1 MRCATRVNRVT
12 TEERV
17 PCRNAAVAR
26 GARSRQ
32 VVPAPCPQWLLRA
45 ERSAALCRVPPTRR
59 AARAR
64 SRRPPPPHFV
74 ASPPMV
80 IRHPD
85 GTLRAVVWYTCS
97 SRATPSDHAPSI
109 FRVVACGLSGAGT
122 KLRGAPKD
130 SKRSTALSK
139 AHASPDGSAHQ
150 GRSLM
155 DRLIKAPP
163 CKVPKIGSSSRYGSR
178 DRASS

>member
-1 MRCATRVNRVT
+1 MRPSRAVCEVDKLYRHRVLSGCS
-12 TEERV
+12 EPSAV
-17 PCRNAAVAR
+17 PRYAV
-26 GARSRQ
+26 
-32 VVPAPCPQWLLRA
+32 CH
-45 ERSAALCRVPPTRR
+45 RR
-59 AARAR
+59 AAPHAR
-64 SRRPPPPHFV
+64 GLVAPPHPT
-74 ASPPMV
+74 SSLRHQWSSDIPMV
-80 IRHPD
+80 HS
-85 GTLRAVVWYTCS
+85 LVVWYTCS

-109 FRVVACGLSGAGT
+109 FRVVACGLPGAGT

>member
-1 MRCATRVNRVT
+1 MAARLVTGRLT

-26 GARSRQ
+26 GVRSRQ

-64 SRRPPPPHFV
+64 SRRPPPHPTSSLRHQW
-74 ASPPMV
+74 SSDIPMV
-80 IRHPD
+80 HS
-85 GTLRAVVWYTCS
+85 LVVWYTCS

-109 FRVVACGLSGAGT
+109 FRVVACGLPGAGT

-155 DRLIKAPP
+155 DRLIKAAP
-163 CKVPKIGSSSRYGSR
+163 
-178 DRASS
+178 

>member
-1 MRCATRVNRVT
+1 MRPSRAVCEVDKFGTGTVSSVAAQSRAQCRVMPCATDAPRRT
-12 TEERV
+12 R
-17 PCRNAAVAR
+17 AV
-26 GARSRQ
+26 S
-32 VVPAPCPQWLLRA
+32 
-45 ERSAALCRVPPTRR
+45 S
-59 AARAR
+59 
-64 SRRPPPPHFV
+64 PPPHPT
-74 ASPPMV
+74 SSLRHQWSSDIPMV
-80 IRHPD
+80 HS
-85 GTLRAVVWYTCS
+85 LVVWYTCS

-109 FRVVACGLSGAGT
+109 FRVVACGLPGAGT

>member
-1 MRCATRVNRVT
+1 MRDSL
-12 TEERV
+12 
-17 PCRNAAVAR
+17 PCNDRRACTVSYAAVAR
-26 GARSRQ
+26 AVCEVDKLYRHRVLSGCSEPSA
-32 VVPAPCPQWLLRA
+32 VPRYAVCH
-45 ERSAALCRVPPTRR
+45 RR
-59 AARAR
+59 AAPHAR
-64 SRRPPPPHFV
+64 GLVAPPHPT
-74 ASPPMV
+74 SSLPPPMV

-85 GTLRAVVWYTCS
+85 GTLLGSMVHVQLARDAIRSCTIHIQ
-97 SRATPSDHAPSI
+97 SRRLWLVGGWHKASRRSE
-109 FRVVACGLSGAGT
+109 GLQT
-122 KLRGAPKD
+122 IHP
-130 SKRSTALSK
+130 ALSK